1 MAAYISAVV
10 VFCASEAYGWGSSP
24 VADLSVDPYVCVGSS
39 VTFNACLS
47 QDPDVCPCTGCPL
60 VTCGNCGVTQ
70 LRNGIRT
77 YCWNFGDGSP
87 VYCEDPGDAIAYHA
101 YTSAGPYTVT
111 LTVWDHDLC
120 AGRGPDKS
128 GTCTRL
134 VSAVRV
140 DKIHVMPLPVA
151 DWFDVTGTTIVVLKG
166 AIYRFKALPYPPD
179 AGWPSGTPV
188 WSGIVS
194 GSGETIDVTF
204 NNVGTEFLV
213 VGCRPTPERTVTIN
227 EVVLEPDE
235 VSFLDFYA
243 GDEHDI
249 YGVSDPVW
257 KRVSNPDNPAC
268 YTKYKFIKVGGKFWA
283 SENLTYSTKIYVDLQ
298 DQSTGWTFL
307 SNEITVKNW
316 PSARSDH
323 RSTERLAD
331 QIAAQEYTFKWRY
344 KVPPPGANT
353 WIDMANTSGPHKVY
367 TVFEAPKAPEAP
379 PKKYI
384 LDYACT
390 WADSATT
397 KAGACSDILSNGFAS
412 HYTWDYNC
420 HRLSSDFVRL
430 VASLGVNASQ
440 HNWSSKGATAVD
452 YMYYRRTRTF
462 DPVGSAH
469 GSSVYQWAWHQ
480 WGEAEG
486 GQYDPSAGASLG
498 GSWGGYEDDFF
509 THYQKVTQLV
519 PLQLQWVANQSGQ
532 SSGCEA
538 PAHRIY
544 SNPSPETWMGP

>member
-1 MAAYISAVV
+1 
-10 VFCASEAYGWGSSP
+10 
-24 VADLSVDPYVCVGSS
+24 
-39 VTFNACLS
+39 
-47 QDPDVCPCTGCPL
+47 
-60 VTCGNCGVTQ
+60 
-70 LRNGIRT
+70 
-77 YCWNFGDGSP
+77 
-87 VYCEDPGDAIAYHA
+87 
-101 YTSAGPYTVT
+101 
-111 LTVWDHDLC
+111 
-120 AGRGPDKS
+120 
-128 GTCTRL
+128 
-134 VSAVRV
+134 VRV

-213 VGCRPTPERTVTIN
+213 AGCRPTPERTVTIN

-235 VSFLDFYA
+235 VSFLDFYG

-367 TVFEAPKAPEAP
+367 AVYGPPVCGSSNYTKTNLAEAVSKALGENTQSGIAS
-379 PKKYI
+379 KAN
-384 LDYACT
+384 DNV
-390 WADSATT
+390 ADSVFSGCICNDGFQKNFDAAMGRYPSSGDKGMCCCRAEGLDCVLNVLGIGPYTHDYVNEKPEPNPT
-397 KAGACSDILSNGFAS
+397 KSIYVSHCSICGRDVKRNYWDSFWNNWEGVVKAGGSGSTCYAPASGRIAIDEGTYTQIDNRIGIDCGYYWRWGETSSDICP
-412 HYTWDYNC
+412 H
-420 HRLSSDFVRL
+420 
-430 VASLGVNASQ
+430 LG
-440 HNWSSKGATAVD
+440 
-452 YMYYRRTRTF
+452 
-462 DPVGSAH
+462 P
-469 GSSVYQWAWHQ
+469 
-480 WGEAEG
+480 
-486 GQYDPSAGASLG
+486 
-498 GSWGGYEDDFF
+498 
-509 THYQKVTQLV
+509 
-519 PLQLQWVANQSGQ
+519 
-532 SSGCEA
+532 
-538 PAHRIY
+538 PA
-544 SNPSPETWMGP
+544 